1 MHDFQRQFVL
11 VPADKAANNVIVV
24 CKKYYLDVVLN
35 ELSTTDTYVQDDRG
49 SQCVILEHLQYMTNV
64 NIDVEPE
71 HEDLPSFYW
80 LPKLHKNPYGKRFIA
95 ASNKC
100 TTKSLSK
107 LLTTCLV
114 KIICHFREYCNGI
127 YNRTGV
133 NCFWIVDNS
142 QQVLNRLRKTNYF
155 SPAKHFDSF
164 DFSTLY
170 TSIPHDSLKMALTS
184 LVMETY
190 RVRGNK
196 YLVVDK
202 YGNACWSDTAST
214 ASYKTS
220 IREDSL
226 LEMIEY
232 LIDNIYIKVGSKV
245 FR

>member
-1 MHDFQRQFVL
+1 M
-11 VPADKAANNVIVV
+11 
-24 CKKYYLDVVLN
+24 
-35 ELSTTDTYVQDDRG
+35 
-49 SQCVILEHLQYMTNV
+49 EHLQYMTNV

-107 LLTTCLV
+107 LLTACLAT
-114 KIICHFREYCNGI
+114 IICHFREYCNGI

-170 TSIPHDSLKMALTS
+170 TSIPHDSLKMHLLPS
-184 LVMETY
+184 LWKHIESEV
-190 RVRGNK
+190 
-196 YLVVDK
+196 
-202 YGNACWSDTAST
+202 
-214 ASYKTS
+214 TS
-220 IREDSL
+220 IL
-226 LEMIEY
+226 LWTNMAMHAGLTLHPQL
-232 LIDNIYIKVGSKV
+232 LIKLVLERIVY
-245 FR
+245 

>member
-1 MHDFQRQFVL
+1 
-11 VPADKAANNVIVV
+11 
-24 CKKYYLDVVLN
+24 
-35 ELSTTDTYVQDDRG
+35 
-49 SQCVILEHLQYMTNV
+49 MTNV

-80 LPKLHKNPYGKRFIA
+80 LPKLHKNPYGKRLIA

-107 LLTTCLV
+107 LLTTCLA
-114 KIICHFREYCNGI
+114 KIICHFRAQYCNGI
-127 YNRTGV
+127 YNRTEV

-142 QQVLNRLRKTNYF
+142 QQVLNRLRKTSYF

-184 LVMETY
+184 FIMETY

-220 IREDSL
+220 IREDV
-226 LEMIEY
+226 Y
-232 LIDNIYIKVGSKV
+232 
-245 FR
+245 